1 MESEVNDGL
10 YLASVTLYCASAF
23 WWLGCAAVI
32 DHDKPVRV
40 FRNLTH
46 GCYSI
51 LQNGRL
57 KASARQ
63 VLLCDVEF
71 RVRESGRQRMLKD
84 NARNVHA
91 FAVGRLIDY
100 VHAEDSRELAL
111 IDGRTVTYNPHQLA
125 LFYDEQTL
133 IPVISAEVV
142 HLGEEGVLYA

>member
-1 MESEVNDGL
+1 M
-10 YLASVTLYCASAF
+10 
-23 WWLGCAAVI
+23 
-32 DHDKPVRV
+32 RV

-63 VLLCDVEF
+63 VLLSNVEF
-71 RVRESGRQRMLKD
+71 RVRESGRQRMLKE
-84 NARNVHA
+84 NTRNVHA

-100 VHAEDSRELAL
+100 VHAEELRELAQ
-111 IDGRTVTYNPHQLA
+111 IAGRSVTYNPHQLA
-125 LFYDEQTL
+125 LFFDEQTL
-133 IPVISAEVV
+133 APVTNAEMV